1 MLTSNR
7 TSKKTKLN
15 PKLKLTLPKLHAEQ
29 TRIVSEA
36 RRFNVLACGRRFGK
50 TVLLLDR
57 LIPVLLTGRP
67 CAWFAPNE
75 KLFDEA
81 WRDAVRLLTPVIR
94 HKDQQ
99 KKRLELI
106 TGGVLEF
113 WTLHN
118 TDDPGRSR
126 KYAAIAI
133 DEAAMASRLERQWL
147 EAIRPTLTDYRGGAW
162 FASTPKGS
170 NYFRTLFERGLSNDP
185 DWISHQLPTSLNPFI
200 QTAELNTAKR
210 ELPAIVY
217 QQEYLAEFVDMQGAT
232 IKREWLK
239 HAPAPE
245 NMTLVMGVDLAISKK
260 TDADYTAAVI
270 LGKHAD
276 HIHVIHA
283 SRTRAGFHGSVDFIR
298 AIAHRYRPAIIAI
311 ENVQFQAAVVE
322 QLLRDTNLPIVGIKP
337 DKDKLTRFLPLAVR
351 YEQGLVWHEEDLNE
365 YEDELLSFPV
375 GRHDDLV
382 DAAAYAYN
390 QLSAAGSGP
399 RVRSL

>member
-7 TSKKTKLN
+7 PRPKKTNARVRLE
-15 PKLKLTLPKLHAEQ
+15 LPRLHSAQE
-29 TRIVSEA
+29 RITHEA

-57 LIPVLLTGRP
+57 LVPVLLRGLP

-81 WRDAVRLLTPVIR
+81 WRDAIRILAPVIR

-106 TGGVLEF
+106 TGGTLEF

-126 KYAAIAI
+126 KYAMIAV
-133 DEAAMASRLERQWL
+133 DEAAMANRLERQWT

-162 FASTPKGS
+162 FASTPKGA
-170 NYFRTLFERGLSNDP
+170 NYFRALYDRGQTTDP
-185 DWISHQLPTSLNPFI
+185 QWASWQLPTSLNPFI
-200 QTAELNTAKR
+200 NPAEIDTAR
-210 ELPAIVY
+210 GELPALVF

-232 IKREWLK
+232 VRREWLK
-239 HAPAPE
+239 HSEAPAG
-245 NMTLVMGVDLAISKK
+245 MTLVMGVDLAISKK

-270 LGKHAD
+270 LGKHQD
-276 HIHVIHA
+276 NVHIVHA
-283 SRTRAGFHGSVDFIR
+283 SRTRAGFQGSVDFIR
-298 AIAHRYRPAIIAI
+298 ALAMRYKPAIIAI
-311 ENVQFQAAVVE
+311 ESVQYQAAVVE
-322 QLLRDTNLPIVGIKP
+322 QLLRDSTLPIVGIKP

-351 YEQGLVWHEEDLNE
+351 YEQGLVWHASGLEE

-390 QLSAAGSGP
+390 QLSAAGNGP

>member
-7 TSKKTKLN
+7 PRKKTTSKRAVQ
-15 PKLKLTLPKLHAEQ
+15 LTLPKLHPEQ
-29 TRIVSEA
+29 ARITNEA

-57 LIPVLLTGRP
+57 LIPVILAGKPT
-67 CAWFAPNE
+67 AWFAPNE

-81 WRDAVRLLTPVIR
+81 WRDAVRILQPVIK

-99 KKRLELI
+99 KKRLEFI
-106 TGGVLEF
+106 TGGTLEF

-126 KYAAIAI
+126 KYAMIAV
-133 DEAAMASRLERQWL
+133 DEAAMANRLERQWL

-170 NYFRTLFERGLSNDP
+170 NYFRTLYERGRTDP
-185 DWISHQLPTSLNPFI
+185 TWRSWQLPTSFNPFI
-200 QTAELNTAKR
+200 STTEIATAKG
-210 ELPAIVY
+210 ELPSIVF

-239 HAPAPE
+239 HAPAPDG
-245 NMTLVMGVDLAISKK
+245 MTLVMGVDLAISKRD
-260 TDADYTAAVI
+260 DADYTAAVI

-276 HIHVIHA
+276 HVHIVHA
-283 SRTRAGFHGSVDFIR
+283 ARTRAGFNGSVDFIR
-298 AIAHRYRPAIIAI
+298 ALAHRYKPTIIAI
-311 ENVQFQAAVVE
+311 EAVQYQAAVVE
-322 QLLRDTNLPIVGIKP
+322 QLLRDTNLPIVAVKP

-351 YEQGLVWHEEDLNE
+351 YEQGLVWHAEHLDE

-390 QLSAAGSGP
+390 QTNAGAAGP

>member
-1 MLTSNR
+1 MLSSNR
-7 TSKKTKLN
+7 S
-15 PKLKLTLPKLHAEQ
+15 PKNRPKPKVNLQLPKLHREQ
-29 TRIVSEA
+29 ARIVSQA
-36 RRFNVLACGRRFGK
+36 RRFNILACGRRFGK

-57 LIPVLLTGRP
+57 LIPTLLAGRP

-81 WRDAVRLLTPVIR
+81 WRDAIRLLAPVIR

-126 KYAAIAI
+126 KYAMIAI
-133 DEAAMASRLERQWL
+133 DEAAMAGRLERQWL

-170 NYFRTLFERGLSNDP
+170 NYFRTLFDRGRSNDP
-185 DWISHQLPTSLNPFI
+185 DWISHQLPTSLNPYI
-200 QTAELNTAKR
+200 NPIELDTAKR
-210 ELPAIVY
+210 ELPSLIY

-232 IKREWLK
+232 IRREWLR
-239 HAPAPE
+239 HAPAPAG
-245 NMTLVMGVDLAISKK
+245 MTVVMGVDLAISTK

-276 HIHVIHA
+276 NVHVIHA
-283 SRTRAGFHGSVDFIR
+283 SRTRAGFQGSVEFIR
-298 AIAHRYRPAIIAI
+298 ALAHRYRPSIIAI
-311 ENVQFQAAVVE
+311 ESVQYQAAVVE
-322 QLLRDTNLPIVGIKP
+322 QLLRDSTLPILGIKP
-337 DKDKLTRFLPLAVR
+337 DRDKLTRFLPLAVR
-351 YEQGLVWHEEDLNE
+351 YEQGLVWHTDGLDE

-390 QLSAAGSGP
+390 QLSAAGNGP